1 MNIMLCSPVFNL
13 DLRYVLLFPVMC
25 AVSEVY
31 RALLTV
37 GSIGLVFTEPGWKCV
52 GMF

>member
-1 MNIMLCSPVFNL
+1 MCCYFQLCVRSLKSFI
-13 DLRYVLLFPVMC
+13 D
-25 AVSEVY
+25 Y